1 MRKIL
6 ILIEIFIII
15 VFVFIYFRSK
25 NKYFIH
31 KDLSKKEYPLKKI
44 LNVGFYILDC
54 FNFNYKSDYCNKIY
68 KKYIIL
74 KGEKK
79 AFNFKKIHLGQKV
92 IYIFLATLIS
102 INYLI
107 IAKISIFNISFS
119 IFLIVYSF
127 YGKDKELNKKVENK
141 ILKIKIEIP
150 EFLNQLS
157 LLIGAGL
164 NIQQAIKTIVNENQ
178 KDNPLYTGLEVMQK
192 EIKNGIHF
200 NKALK
205 NLAFRYKIKELSR
218 VVSILL
224 QNYKKGSNDLVKILD
239 ENSQKTFNERKR
251 NAKLVAEKINN
262 KLLFPMMIMLVA
274 ILLIL
279 GTPAIILISSLT

>member
-1 MRKIL
+1 MGKIL
-6 ILIEIFIII
+6 LLIEIFII
-15 VFVFIYFRSK
+15 VVFIYIFFKSR
-25 NKYFIH
+25 NKYLIH
-31 KDLSKKEYPLKKI
+31 KDLNKKEYPLKTFFI
-44 LNVGFYILDC
+44 VGFYILDY

-74 KGEKK
+74 KGDKK
-79 AFNFKKIHLGQKV
+79 AFNFRKIHLGQKV

-107 IAKISIFNISFS
+107 ITEISIFNLSFS
-119 IFLIVYSF
+119 MFLIIYSF
-127 YGKDKELNKKVENK
+127 YGKDKELDKKVKNK
-141 ILKIKIEIP
+141 ILKIKLEIP

-164 NIQQAIKTIVNENQ
+164 NIQQAIKTIVNEN
-178 KDNPLYTGLEVMQK
+178 KKKNPLYIGLEIMQK
-192 EIKNGIHF
+192 EVQNGIHF
-200 NKALK
+200 TNALK
-205 NLAFRYKIKELSR
+205 NLAFRYKIKDLSR

-224 QNYKKGSNDLVKILD
+224 QNYKKGSNDLVEILD
-239 ENSQKTFNERKR
+239 ETSQKTFNERKR